1 MLRKPFLLATS
12 VSVFIGVFAASGQQ
26 NSDPAR
32 DEAKVAGKKVTD
44 FRAADE
50 DYFAQMD
57 HGIKLNPAE
66 IRGRNT
72 WNVWTAGN
80 DRFWDYMANHSF
92 GAFDLLKVLSS
103 SPRVGYCTG
112 DSSGKPDNRYEDGS
126 SSVTEQDCRNA
137 GRMWVAVGRDVRWRY
152 YGLVNEPCFEKATAP
167 DEYGLWV
174 DKRVPVFSRMP
185 GGSLRERTEISRCP
199 DRRARQDR
207 ACRFLL
213 WEGIGHCRAEA
224 FPQSRFR
231 RGREEKMGRC
241 PLLRRPRPT
250 TMTIIS
256 CDPTGSGC
264 PAASA
269 ISGRIR

>member
-1 MLRKPFLLATS
+1 MLRKLFLLATS

-137 GRMWVAVGRDVRWRY
+137 GRTWVAVGRDVRWRY
-152 YGLVNEPCFEKATAP
+152 YGLVNEPCFEKATVP

-174 DKRVPVFSRMP
+174 DKRVPASADCPADPFENDRNIAAVRIKFSAPAARP
-185 GGSLRERTEISRCP
+185 CP
-199 DRRARQDR
+199 SV
-207 ACRFLL
+207 L
-213 WEGIGHCRAEA
+213 
-224 FPQSRFR
+224 S
-231 RGREEKMGRC
+231 MGRHRA
-241 PLLRRPRPT
+241 L
-250 TMTIIS
+250 
-256 CDPTGSGC
+256 SG
-264 PAASA
+264 
-269 ISGRIR
+269 